1 MSKVL
6 VFASVQDGVLPKGS
20 REILNAGKELS
31 SVIGAEVEA
40 VVVGADAT
48 GAAEELAKKGASKVY
63 CASDTDLAG
72 LVPDLYLTC
81 IENAV
86 KQSGAD
92 TILFDADSTGRDL
105 GPKLAYRLGASLI
118 TEATTFVLKDGKL
131 IWNRPCYGGNA
142 MSTVITDRAVQV
154 LTIRPH
160 SYDADLA
167 DADSKGEIV
176 NLPLEMDAASAAT
189 KVLEVIKEASKG
201 LGVED
206 ASVVV
211 SGGRGIGSAEAF
223 AGLQELADVLG
234 GAVGASR
241 AATDAGWASVS
252 QQVGQTG
259 KIIAPD
265 LYIAIGISGAS
276 QHLTGITNAKNVIA
290 INKDENAPIFQRAT
304 LGIVADYKSVLP
316 ELIEQCK
323 KLIG

>member
-6 VFASVQDGVLPKGS
+6 VFASVQGGALPKGS
-20 REILNAGKELS
+20 REILNAGKELAAA
-31 SVIGAEVEA
+31 IGAEVEA
-40 VVVGADAT
+40 VVVGADA
-48 GAAEELAKKGASKVY
+48 AAAADELAAKGASRVY
-63 CASDTDLAG
+63 CASDASVAN
-72 LVPDLYLTC
+72 LVPDLYLSC

-86 KQSGAD
+86 KQSEACAV
-92 TILFDADSTGRDL
+92 LFDADSTGRDL

-118 TEATTFVLKDGKL
+118 TEATTFQADGGKV

-142 MSTVITDRAVQV
+142 LSTVIAKGDVQV
-154 LTIRPH
+154 VTIRPH
-160 SYDADLA
+160 SYDAELA
-167 DADSKGEIV
+167 DAAAGEV
-176 NLPLEMDAASAAT
+176 VSLPLTMDAADAAT
-189 KVLEVIKEASKG
+189 RVLEVIQEANKG

-206 ASVVV
+206 ASIVI
-211 SGGRGIGSAEAF
+211 SGGRGMGSAEAF
-223 AGLQELADVLG
+223 AGLQELADLLG

-265 LYIAIGISGAS
+265 LYIAVGISGAS
-276 QHLTGITNAKNVIA
+276 QHLTGITNAKNVVA

-316 ELIEQCK
+316 QLIEECK